1 MSQIQADQPTNG
13 LEVRMAKL
21 EGSYEQIDK
30 RLAHLETRIDGG
42 FDNVDRKIDG
52 LRNLIFT
59 LFGALSGL
67 VLLIVSLFGFFGR
80 GTS

>member
-1 MSQIQADQPTNG
+1 MSQVQEPTNP
-13 LEVRMAKL
+13 LELRMARL
-21 EGSYEQIDK
+21 EGSYEQIDR

-67 VLLIVSLFGFFGR
+67 VLLLVTLFGFFGR
-80 GTS
+80 VTP